1 MSSPSAVIGRERPGT
16 RTSPPLLTRRRL
28 AMMRAAY
35 GFMGIG
41 LAIVKWPQVVSP
53 DPGRLLAQ
61 GVVDSLLTAL
71 SLLAL
76 LGLWHPIRMLLVLVF
91 EVMWKLLWL
100 ASVALPAIVAG
111 TTDAAMR
118 DVIVSCA
125 LALPVLIAVPW
136 RFAWR
141 RYLSSERPAGSPAAD
156 PTTST
161 PTTTL
166 EESP

>member
-1 MSSPSAVIGRERPGT
+1 MSSPTGVIGRQRRSAPSS
-16 RTSPPLLTRRRL
+16 SPPLLTPRRL

-35 GFMGIG
+35 GFMGVG

-91 EVMWKLLWL
+91 EVTWKLLWL
-100 ASVALPAIVAG
+100 TSVALPAIVAG

-118 DVIVSCA
+118 DVIVNCA
-125 LALPVLIAVPW
+125 LALPILIAVPW
-136 RFAWR
+136 RFVWR
-141 RYLSSERPAGSPAAD
+141 QYISKRSPLSPSQK
-156 PTTST
+156 
-161 PTTTL
+161 
-166 EESP
+166 ESP